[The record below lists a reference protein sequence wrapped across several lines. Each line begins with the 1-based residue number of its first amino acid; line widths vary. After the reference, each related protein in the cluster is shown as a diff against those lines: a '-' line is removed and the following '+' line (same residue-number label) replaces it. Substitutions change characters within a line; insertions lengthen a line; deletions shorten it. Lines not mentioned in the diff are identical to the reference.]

1 MLGATR
7 LKLKIYGSL
16 GIDMEADSTGTYNKV
31 VIRNIRKGDMQVVNI
46 DQKMSK
52 FFYSNFMW
60 QSMQ

>member
-52 FFYSNFMW
+52 FFYSNFIW